1 MNFPLLYIRAFRGL
15 PVLKNQKLLQFRTRK
30 SHHWSKLSY
39 CYGAS
44 NDPLLP
50 HTIGGAF
57 EDVVK
62 EAPDREYL
70 ISRQE
75 NKTLTYAD
83 MHAEVDMLCRS
94 FSAVGLNYGDRIAVW
109 MPNCALYVSVII
121 AAARLG
127 LVLVNIN
134 PAYQSDE
141 LQHSLQLVGV
151 KCLMTFESFK
161 SQNYP
166 AIIEKID
173 PNIWNRP
180 PNTRVVSKQLPTLET
195 VIFNTENTMRGAYNL
210 QSFLDL
216 GAGKEYKVPNVQP
229 DEGCNI
235 QFTSGTT
242 GKPKAALLNHFG
254 LLNNARYIMKR
265 LGILDDQNTAH
276 KFCCSMPLFHAFGL
290 SAGTLGAMLTKSAC
304 ILPSANYDLKT
315 TVDVIINNK
324 ATLFFGTPT
333 FFVDVSSYFETLPEA
348 QRENDLRLAITGGA
362 PCSPDLM
369 KKFKRL
375 FPRAKLM
382 SVFGMTETS
391 PCTFQNFPHDS
402 EDKLLNTVG
411 FVLDH
416 VEAKVVDSQGHMVP
430 FGTPGE
436 LLIRGYVNMTGYYN
450 DPEKTKETIDSSGWL
465 HTGDQFVLYE
475 DGYGN
480 HAGRLKEMIIRG
492 GENIF
497 PKEIEYFLETHP
509 SITQAQV
516 YGIPDDRMG
525 EEICASIILK
535 DGMTVKEE
543 DIKLYAKGK
552 ISHFK
557 IPKHIFIEKSFP
569 KTGSGKVQ
577 KFKLR
582 EMAVQRIS
590 EMNR

>member
-1 MNFPLLYIRAFRGL
+1 M
-15 PVLKNQKLLQFRTRK
+15 K
-30 SHHWSKLSY
+30 SQHWSKLSY
-39 CYGAS
+39 FHGAS

-50 HTIGGAF
+50 QTIGKVF

-70 ISRQE
+70 ISRHE

-83 MHAEVDMLCRS
+83 MHAEVEKLCRS
-94 FSAVGLNYGDRIAVW
+94 FSAIGLNYGDRIAVW

-151 KCLMTFESFK
+151 KCLLTFESFNT
-161 SQNYP
+161 QNYP
-166 AIIEKID
+166 AIIETID
-173 PNIWNRP
+173 PDIWNRP

-195 VIFNTENTMRGAYNL
+195 VVFNTENTMRGAYNL

-216 GAGKEYKVPNVQP
+216 GAGKEYEVPNVQP

-235 QFTSGTT
+235 PFTSGTT
-242 GKPKAALLNHFG
+242 GKPKAVLLNHFG
-254 LLNNARYIMKR
+254 LLNNARNVMKR
-265 LGILDDQNTAH
+265 LGILDDQNTVH
-276 KFCCSMPLFHAFGL
+276 KFCCTMPLFHAVGL
-290 SAGTLGAMLTKSAC
+290 SVGVLGAMVSKSTC
-304 ILPSANYDLKT
+304 ILPSANYDLKS
-315 TVDVIINNK
+315 TVDAIIINK
-324 ATLFFGTPT
+324 ATVFFGTP
-333 FFVDVSSYFETLPEA
+333 FLFVDVSLYFETLAEA
-348 QRENDLRLAITGGA
+348 QKENDLRLAITGGA

-369 KKFKRL
+369 KKFKL
-375 FPRAKLM
+375 QFPRAKLM
-382 SVFGMTETS
+382 PVYGMTETS
-391 PCTFQNFPHDS
+391 PCTFQNFSHDS

-411 FVLDH
+411 FIHDH
-416 VEAKVVDSQGHMVP
+416 VEAKVVDSKGHMVP

-480 HAGRLKEMIIRG
+480 LAGRVKEIIIRG

-509 SITQAQV
+509 AITQAEV
-516 YGIPDDRMG
+516 YGIPDDSVG

-552 ISHFK
+552 ISQLK
-557 IPKHIFIEKSFP
+557 IPKHIIVEKSFP
-569 KTGSGKVQ
+569 KTGSGKAQ

-590 EMNR
+590 EMYLK